1 MAQTKYL
8 DLTGL
13 TYFWEKA
20 KAYVD
25 AADAKKVDK
34 TTTVNS
40 KPLSTNVVIGGSDI
54 TVGGTGTY
62 KSSTVQA
69 AIDALD
75 AAVKAAS
82 AAGVTSFGGK
92 TGAITITKGAGN
104 VDFTMS
110 ENNLVGN
117 VDLSGKANV
126 SHTHATSDVTGLD
139 AALAGKATKTVA
151 LKSVSGTA
159 AGNAS
164 NVTITLTTTTE
175 SGAATNPTITLPVAT
190 ETNQGTTT
198 WGKIREI
205 AKSEAATAAGSTYRV
220 KGTKATIDA
229 VLEVG
234 TAVVGDTYNVTA
246 AFTLNSQK
254 YPAGTNVVFV
264 GPGEEGEPDPT
275 DQTQWDALG
284 GTVDLSPYAT
294 TVAMNAALANKADKT
309 HTHTAAQITDL
320 QGKLDAKVDK
330 TTTVNTK
337 PLSANVVLG
346 GADIALTGYAKPG
359 AAAAVGA
366 TDTIN
371 AAIGKLE
378 KGLEGKAA
386 ASHTHTTAQ
395 ITDLQGK
402 LDAKVNVADLVAIT
416 TTEIDDI
423 FEA

>member
-1 MAQTKYL
+1 MTQTKYL

-13 TYFWEKA
+13 TYFWEKS

-34 TTTVNS
+34 TTTINT
-40 KPLSTNVVIGGSDI
+40 KPLSANVVIGGSDI
-54 TVGGTGTY
+54 TVGGSGTY
-62 KSSTVQA
+62 KSNTVQA

-75 AAVKAAS
+75 AAVKA

-92 TGAITITKGAGN
+92 TGAITITKGSGN

-110 ENNLVGN
+110 DNNLVGN
-117 VDLSGKANV
+117 VDLSGKADKT
-126 SHTHATSDVTGLD
+126 HTHITSDVTGLD

-175 SGAATNPTITLPVAT
+175 SGAATKPTITLPVAT
-190 ETNQGTTT
+190 DTNQGTTT

-205 AKSEAATAAGSTYRV
+205 AKAEAATAAGSVYKV
-220 KGTKATIDA
+220 KGTKATIDE

-234 TAVVGDTYNVTA
+234 TAAVGDTYNVTA
-246 AFTLNSQK
+246 EFTLNSQK

-264 GPGEEGEPDPT
+264 GPGEEGEPDPS
-275 DQTQWDALG
+275 DQAQWDALG
-284 GTVDLSPYAT
+284 GTVDLTPYAT
-294 TVAMNAALANKADKT
+294 TAAMNSALANKADKT
-309 HTHTAAQITDL
+309 HTHTASQITDL

-330 TTTVNTK
+330 TTTINTK
-337 PLSANVVLG
+337 PLSSSVVLS

-359 AAAAVGA
+359 ATSAVGA
-366 TDTIN
+366 ADTIN

-378 KGLEGKAA
+378 KGLDGKAA
-386 ASHTHTTAQ
+386 TSHTHTASQ

-402 LDAKVNVADLVAIT
+402 LDAKVNVSDLVAIT
-416 TTEIDDI
+416 TTEIDGL
-423 FEA
+423 FAE

>member
-20 KAYVD
+20 KEYID
-25 AADAKKVDK
+25 TADAKKVDK
-34 TTTVNS
+34 TTTINS
-40 KPLSTNVVIGGSDI
+40 KPLDTDVTIGGTDVV
-54 TVGGTGTY
+54 VGGSGTY

-75 AAVKAAS
+75 AAVKSAAAS
-82 AAGVTSFGGK
+82 GVTSFGGK

-110 ENNLVGN
+110 NNNLVGN

-126 SHTHATSDVTGLD
+126 SHTHTSEDITDLQDKLD
-139 AALAGKATKTVA
+139 EKATKTVA

-175 SGAATNPTITLPVAT
+175 SGTATNPTITLPVAT
-190 ETNQGTTT
+190 DTDQGTTT
-198 WGKIREI
+198 WSKIKEL
-205 AKSEAATAAGSTYRV
+205 AKAEAETVAGSVYKV
-220 KGTKATIDA
+220 KGTKATIDE

-234 TAVVGDTYNVTA
+234 TAAVGDTYNVTA
-246 AFTLNSQK
+246 EFTLNSQK

-264 GPGEEGEPDPT
+264 GPGEEGEPDPS

-284 GTVDLSPYAT
+284 GTVDLTPYAT
-294 TVAMNAALANKADKT
+294 TTAMNSALENKADKT
-309 HTHTAAQITDL
+309 HTHTASQITDL

-337 PLSANVVLG
+337 PLSSNIVLS

-359 AAAAVGA
+359 ATSAIGA
-366 TDTIN
+366 TDTVN

-378 KGLEGKAA
+378 KGLDGKAA
-386 ASHTHTTAQ
+386 TSHTHTTAE

-402 LDAKVNVADLVAIT
+402 LDAKVNVSDLVAIT
-416 TTEIDDI
+416 NGEIDGL
-423 FEA
+423 FV

>member
-34 TTTVNS
+34 TTTINT
-40 KPLSTNVVIGGSDI
+40 KPLSANVVIGGSDI
-54 TVGGTGTY
+54 TVGGSGTY
-62 KSSTVQA
+62 KSNTVQA

-82 AAGVTSFGGK
+82 AAGVTSFGDK
-92 TGAITITKGAGN
+92 TGAITLEKGSGN

-110 ENNLVGN
+110 DNNLVGN
-117 VDLSGKANV
+117 VDLSGKADKT
-126 SHTHATSDVTGLD
+126 HTHTTSDVTGLD

-175 SGAATNPTITLPVAT
+175 SGAATKPTITLPVAT
-190 ETNQGTTT
+190 DTNQGTTT
-198 WGKIREI
+198 WSKIKELAR
-205 AKSEAATAAGSTYRV
+205 AEAETVTGSVYKV
-220 KGTKATIDA
+220 KGTKATIAEVLA
-229 VLEVG
+229 VES
-234 TAVVGDTYNVTA
+234 AAVGDTYNVTA
-246 AFTLNSQK
+246 GFTLNGQK

-264 GPGEEGEPDPT
+264 GPGEKGEPDPSV
-275 DQTQWDALG
+275 QAQWDALG

-294 TVAMNAALANKADKT
+294 TAAMNSALANKADKT
-309 HTHTAAQITDL
+309 HTHTASQITDL
-320 QGKLDAKVDK
+320 QGKLDAKVNK
-330 TTTVNTK
+330 TTTINTK
-337 PLSANVVLG
+337 PLSSSVVLS

-378 KGLEGKAA
+378 KGLDGKAA
-386 ASHTHTTAQ
+386 TSHNHTASQ

-402 LDAKVNVADLVAIT
+402 LDAKVNVSDLVAIT
-416 TTEIDDI
+416 ETEIDGL
-423 FEA
+423 FA

>member
-13 TYFWEKA
+13 TYFWKKA

-40 KPLSTNVVIGGSDI
+40 KPLSANVVIGGSDI
-54 TVGGTGTY
+54 IVGGIGTY
-62 KSSTVQA
+62 KSKTVLE
-69 AIDALD
+69 AIGALD

-82 AAGVTSFGGK
+82 AASVASFGGK

-104 VDFTMS
+104 VYFTMS

-117 VDLSGKANV
+117 VDLSGKADKT
-126 SHTHATSDVTGLD
+126 HTHVTSDVTGLD
-139 AALAGKATKTVA
+139 TALAGKATKTVA

-164 NVTITLTTTTE
+164 NVIITLTTTTE
-175 SGAATNPTITLPVAT
+175 SDTTTKPTITLPVAT
-190 ETNQGTTT
+190 DTNQGTTT
-198 WGKIREI
+198 WNKIKELAR
-205 AKSEAATAAGSTYRV
+205 AEAETVAGSVYKV
-220 KGTKATIDA
+220 KGTKATIA
-229 VLEVG
+229 EVLELG
-234 TAVVGDTYNVTA
+234 SAAVGDTYNVTA

-264 GPGEEGEPDPT
+264 GPGEEGEPDPS

-294 TVAMNAALANKADKT
+294 TAAMNSALANKADKT

-320 QGKLDAKVDK
+320 QGKLDAKVNK
-330 TTTVNTK
+330 TTTINTK
-337 PLSANVVLG
+337 PLSSNVVLG
-346 GADIALTGYAKPG
+346 GADIALTRYAKPG

-378 KGLEGKAA
+378 KGLDGKAA
-386 ASHTHTTAQ
+386 TSHTHTASQ

-402 LDAKVNVADLVAIT
+402 LDAKVNVSDLVAIT
-416 TTEIDDI
+416 TTEIDGL
-423 FEA
+423 FA

>member
-13 TYFWEKA
+13 TYFWKKA

-40 KPLSTNVVIGGSDI
+40 KPLSANVVIGGSDI
-54 TVGGTGTY
+54 IVGGIGTY
-62 KSSTVQA
+62 KSSTVLE

-104 VDFTMS
+104 VAFTMS

-117 VDLSGKANV
+117 VDLSGKADKT
-126 SHTHATSDVTGLD
+126 HTHATSDIAGLD
-139 AALAGKATKTVA
+139 TALAGKATKTVA

-164 NVTITLTTTTE
+164 NVTITLITTTE
-175 SGAATNPTITLPVAT
+175 SGTTAKPTITLPVAT
-190 ETNQGTTT
+190 DANQGTTT
-198 WGKIREI
+198 WGKIKELAR
-205 AKSEAATAAGSTYRV
+205 AEAETVAGSVYKV
-220 KGTKATIDA
+220 KGTKATIDE
-229 VLEVG
+229 VLELG
-234 TAVVGDTYNVTA
+234 SAAVGDTYNVTA

-264 GPGEEGEPDPT
+264 GPGKGEPDPS

-294 TVAMNAALANKADKT
+294 TAAMNSALANKADKT
-309 HTHTAAQITDL
+309 HTHTASQITDLQGKLDAKVNKTTTINTKPLSSNVVLGGADIALTGYAKPGATSAVGATDTINAAIGKLEKGLDGKAATSHTHTAAQITDL
-320 QGKLDAKVDK
+320 QGKLDAKV
-330 TTTVNTK
+330 
-337 PLSANVVLG
+337 NV
-346 GADIALTGYAKPG
+346 
-359 AAAAVGA
+359 
-366 TDTIN
+366 
-371 AAIGKLE
+371 
-378 KGLEGKAA
+378 
-386 ASHTHTTAQ
+386 S
-395 ITDLQGK
+395 
-402 LDAKVNVADLVAIT
+402 DLVAIT
-416 TTEIDDI
+416 TTEIDGL
-423 FEA
+423 FA

>member
-13 TYFWEKA
+13 THFWEKA

-40 KPLSTNVVIGGSDI
+40 KPLSANVTIDGSDI
-54 TVGGTGTY
+54 IVGGIGTY
-62 KSSTVQA
+62 RSNTVLE
-69 AIDALD
+69 AIGALD

-82 AAGVTSFGGK
+82 AAGVISFGGK

-104 VDFTMS
+104 VDFTMT

-117 VDLSGKANV
+117 VDLSGKADK
-126 SHTHATSDVTGLD
+126 SHTHEMADVTGLD

-151 LKSVSGTA
+151 LKSVSGSA

-175 SGAATNPTITLPVAT
+175 SGTTAKPTITLPVAT
-190 ETNQGTTT
+190 DANQGTTT
-198 WGKIREI
+198 WGKIKELAR
-205 AKSEAATAAGSTYRV
+205 AEAETVAGSVYKV
-220 KGTKATIDA
+220 KGTKATIDE
-229 VLEVG
+229 VLELGSV
-234 TAVVGDTYNVTA
+234 AVGDTYNVTA

-264 GPGEEGEPDPT
+264 GPGKGEPDPS

-294 TVAMNAALANKADKT
+294 TSAMTTALANKADKT

-320 QGKLDAKVDK
+320 QGKLDTKVDK
-330 TTTVNTK
+330 TTTINTK
-337 PLSANVVLG
+337 PLSSNVVLG

-359 AAAAVGA
+359 AAAAIGA

-386 ASHTHTTAQ
+386 ASHTHTSAQ

-402 LDAKVNVADLVAIT
+402 LDAKVNVSDLVAIT
-416 TTEIDDI
+416 TTEIDGI
-423 FEA
+423 FA